1 MASGELNHED
11 GIFLHL
17 WLMGILPLKITEQWP
32 VCRWRR
38 SSITLYRVGPWDKGR
53 LGHIKERSWVSEHLW
68 VGSGKAKVG
77 CPNELKYTS
86 CVYQGHVTKTVS
98 VPLGCVSG
106 AYFS

>member
-77 CPNELKYTS
+77 CPHELKYTS